1 MRSRHGAVN
10 KAAVGAPKALTTG
23 LAVFAGAYIRSMTMR
38 IDADPGLGDIRH
50 EAIVCVRLKTT
61 VAGSHLLEHLRAQP
75 FVVSAWW
82 IAADI
87 DAVVLLSAPSM
98 RELHRAVDDL
108 RLLGGAQDTEAHM
121 VLGKIGLAAH

>member
-1 MRSRHGAVN
+1 M
-10 KAAVGAPKALTTG
+10 
-23 LAVFAGAYIRSMTMR
+23 MTAH
-38 IDADPGLGDIRH
+38 IDTEPGSDPIRH
-50 EAIVCVRLKTT
+50 EAIVSVRLRTT
-61 VAGSHLLEHLRAQP
+61 VAGSHLLDHLGSQP
-75 FVVSAWW
+75 YVVSAWW

-121 VLGKIGLAAH
+121 VLGKIGLPAH

>member
-1 MRSRHGAVN
+1 
-10 KAAVGAPKALTTG
+10 
-23 LAVFAGAYIRSMTMR
+23 MT
-38 IDADPGLGDIRH
+38 IFTDPELGSDDVRH

-61 VAGSHLLEHLRAQP
+61 VAGSHLVEHLRAQP

-98 RELHRAVDDL
+98 RELHRAVADL
-108 RLLGGAQDTEAHM
+108 QLLGGAQEADTHM
-121 VLGKIGLAAH
+121 VLRKMSLTAHR

>member
-1 MRSRHGAVN
+1 
-10 KAAVGAPKALTTG
+10 
-23 LAVFAGAYIRSMTMR
+23 MTMLP
-38 IDADPGLGDIRH
+38 DPPTGSDDVRH

-61 VAGSHLLEHLRAQP
+61 IAGSHLLEHLRAQP

-87 DAVVLLSAPSM
+87 DAVVLLSAPSL

-108 RLLGGAQDTEAHM
+108 RLLGGAQDADTHM
-121 VLGKIGLAAH
+121 VLREMGLRSRG